1 VRFTDPRFLFIF
13 LPIVFALY
21 FPLRTAERQRTRVGA
36 WAAGSSAGL
45 LLAASLVLVAGV
57 GVLTALGGGRVV
69 PQRTIVPL
77 GLAVIVCHAIAY
89 SVDIRRG
96 EADRG
101 RWLVAALYL
110 VQFPLLAAGPIVRHR
125 DFSAQLARRAD
136 GMGAFAYGA
145 RRIVTGLVKVVLIAN
160 TLAVPA
166 DRIFALPPAKLTADA
181 AWLAAICFSMQI
193 YFLFGGYADMA
204 IGLGRMLGFR
214 YPENF
219 RRPYTADSV
228 REFWRRWNITL
239 IIWLRDYLYL
249 PIAGQDRPTPR
260 LYLNIVAGFCI
271 VGLWHGAG
279 VNGSTV
285 GCVLRQPA
293 RTRGRRPRRPDGAMA
308 GGCPPSLRAPGR
320 DDRVGD
326 SARRDGGWRAELPDS
341 DGGAGGCCGTGD
353 GAGPDAAAVDRSR
366 GGGRRRGAARSL
378 DQPLARVGR
387 CGHDVAADDDGGD
400 ERVHLA
406 SRRNRDALA
415 LAGRAIVNVGCHHR

>member
-279 VNGSTV
+279 VNAPLWGVYFGSLLALEAV
-285 GCVLRQPA
+285 GLGVRMERWPAVVRHLYVLLAVTIGWVILRA
-293 RTRGRRPRRPDGAMA
+293 GTAGGALSFLTAMA
-308 GGCPPSLRAPGR
+308 GLGDAAGPATAR
-320 DDRVGD
+320 DLT
-326 SARRDGGWRAELPDS
+326 LPLWIAL
-341 DGGAGGCCGTGD
+341 GVAAV
-353 GAGPDAAAVDRSR
+353 GAGPLVPWISRWRVSVDAATTSLLMMM
-366 GGGRRRGAARSL
+366 AATSVFIWRPVAIVTRSL
-378 DQPLARVGR
+378 WP
-387 CGHDVAADDDGGD
+387 D
-400 ERVHLA
+400 EQ
-406 SRRNRDALA
+406 S
-415 LAGRAIVNVGCHHR
+415 